1 MAVSSLKRKAW
12 SIGSLILLLAMRS
25 AQAQEVRYVYDELG
39 RLIAVMDEQGRTA
52 IYEYD
57 EVGNILAIRRVDATG
72 PVAITF
78 FNPNEGP
85 IGTRVEIFGIGF
97 SATPTQNTIAFNGVS
112 APVLAASLTS
122 LTTEVPNGATT
133 GPITVTSPLGSATS
147 PEPFTVVSPVTINPT
162 EAMVF
167 PGFQVQF
174 TANVP
179 VTWRVNEIPGGNATF
194 GTIMSDGIYTA
205 PAVVPGIPNVTI
217 SAVHQQD
224 PRLFAEA
231 SVTILVNPERL
242 LAKPVSIG
250 FPPPPNV
257 VTPVLGP
264 LVSVTLAPPPPA
276 PALVVGPLVSLGL
289 EAPLTTI
296 DSLTAH
302 LISLATAPLITSIT
316 PSSGIQGA
324 TDLGVT
330 LGGAGFTGATAVQ
343 FLRNGSPDAN
353 ITVSNLS
360 VSAGGTQAT
369 VTISINA
376 AAALGVRTVTI
387 TTPDGTST
395 PQGIGG
401 NIFNVTAP

>member
-1 MAVSSLKRKAW
+1 MCIITRRKFIFIA
-12 SIGSLILLLAMRS
+12 GLILLLAAQT
-25 AQAQEVRYVYDELG
+25 AQAQGIRYVYDELG
-39 RLIAVMDEQGRTA
+39 RLIAVIDEQGRTA
-52 IYEYD
+52 LYEYD
-57 EVGNILAIRRVDATG
+57 EVGNILAIRRSDATG

-97 SATPTQNTIAFNGVS
+97 SATPTQNTIAFNGVP

-133 GPITVTSPLGSATS
+133 GPITVTTPLGSAIS

-162 EAMVF
+162 DAMAF
-167 PGFQVQF
+167 PRFQIQF
-174 TANVP
+174 TANFP
-179 VTWRVNEIPGGNATF
+179 VTWRVNNIDGGNTTF
-194 GTIMSDGIYTA
+194 GTITTNGLFTA
-205 PAVVPGIPNVTI
+205 PAAVPATPIVTI
-217 SAVHQQD
+217 TAVHQQD
-224 PRLFAEA
+224 PRLFADA
-231 SVTILVNPERL
+231 SVTILSNPERL
-242 LAKPVSIG
+242 VANPVSIG
-250 FPPPPNV
+250 FPPPPRV
-257 VTPVLGP
+257 VTPVGP
-264 LVSVTLAPPPPA
+264 LVSVTVAPPPPA

-289 EAPLTTI
+289 EAPPTTI

-316 PSSGIQGA
+316 PNSGIQGA
-324 TDLGVT
+324 TDLAVT
-330 LGGAGFTGATAVQ
+330 LQGAGFTGASAVQ

-387 TTPDGTST
+387 TTPDGSST

-401 NIFNVTAP
+401 NIFSVTAP

>member
-1 MAVSSLKRKAW
+1 MCVIKPKFIFIAW
-12 SIGSLILLLAMRS
+12 LILLLAVHS
-25 AQAQEVRYVYDELG
+25 AQAQEIRYVYDELG

-57 EVGNILAIRRVDATG
+57 EVGNIRAIRRLDATG

-97 SATPTQNTIAFNGVS
+97 SAVPAQNTIAFNGVP
-112 APVLAASLTS
+112 APVLAASTTS

-133 GPITVTSPLGSATS
+133 GPITVTTPLGSAIS

-162 EAMVF
+162 ESMAF
-167 PGFQVQF
+167 PRFQVQF
-174 TANVP
+174 TANLP
-179 VTWRVNEIPGGNATF
+179 VTWRVNNINGGNATF
-194 GTIMSDGIYTA
+194 GTITTDGLYTA
-205 PAVVPGIPNVTI
+205 PAVVPATPIVTVT
-217 SAVHQQD
+217 AVHQQD
-224 PRLFAEA
+224 PRLFADA
-231 SVTILVNPERL
+231 SVTILSNPERL
-242 LAKPVSIG
+242 VAKPVSIG
-250 FPPPPNV
+250 FPPPPRM
-257 VTPVLGP
+257 VTPVGP
-264 LVSVTLAPPPPA
+264 LVSVTVAPPPPA
-276 PALVVGPLVSLGL
+276 PALLVGPL
-289 EAPLTTI
+289 A
-296 DSLTAH
+296 SLTK
-302 LISLATAPLITSIT
+302 APVITSIT
-316 PSSGIQGA
+316 PNTGVQGA
-324 TDLGVT
+324 TDLGLT
-330 LGGAGFTGATAVQ
+330 LGGAGFTGATGVQ

-387 TTPDGTST
+387 TTPDGSST

-401 NIFNVTAP
+401 NIFSVTAP